1 MDPLGT
7 VVLPREGR
15 VTGRPVLRFA
25 SGFSLNETDS
35 FAACDIDS
43 RQ

>member
-1 MDPLGT
+1 MDPLGA
-7 VVLPREGR
+7 VVLPRQGGI
-15 VTGRPVLRFA
+15 TGRTVLRFA
-25 SGFSLNETDS
+25 TGFPLNETDS